1 MSKRFVVAADHPCVF
16 CFRTS
21 AKDRTDLGFELGNPL
36 EWNAPVAASP
46 GSPGI
51 AAHVA
56 AALRDVPVAQPD
68 LRLPRLILIRQAGV
82 FRSA

>member
-1 MSKRFVVAADHPCVF
+1 MSKRFVMEAAHPCVF

-51 AAHVA
+51 ATDVD

-68 LRLPRLILIRQAGV
+68 LRLPRLILRIRQAG
-82 FRSA
+82 